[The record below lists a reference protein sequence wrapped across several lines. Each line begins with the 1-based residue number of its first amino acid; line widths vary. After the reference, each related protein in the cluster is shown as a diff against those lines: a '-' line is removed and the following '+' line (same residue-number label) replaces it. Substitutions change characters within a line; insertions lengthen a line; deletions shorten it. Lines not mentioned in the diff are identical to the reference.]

1 MLYTNE
7 QMLDLFEG
15 YLSQAETPAEPELL
29 YSPIVYSMS
38 GGGKRLRPLLL
49 LLTAQAFGGDASAV
63 MPAAVAVEV
72 FHNFTLL
79 HDDIMDN
86 ADMRRGKPS
95 VYKRWGANVAI
106 LSGDAMM
113 ICAYK
118 TLSKISPDKLPR
130 VVDMFSSMALQ
141 VCEGQQYDMDFEK
154 KRKVSVVDYIQMIE
168 SKTSALLSG
177 AATIG
182 AVLADAGEED
192 VRRIHR
198 FATELG
204 LAFQLQDDLLDSYGD
219 QRLGKAIGGDILEGK
234 KTYLVV
240 TAMSRADEATRKELR
255 ALLADT
261 EMDPQKKIAAVKAV
275 FDRLDVPHLAEQQ
288 IELRFERALAQL
300 DTLPVDAARTAPLR
314 EFAAGLMGRTK

>member
-1 MLYTNE
+1 MYTNDQLQSLIE
-7 QMLDLFEG
+7 N
-15 YLSQAETPAEPELL
+15 YLAQAEFPAEPELL
-29 YSPIVYSMS
+29 YAPIAYSLS
-38 GGGKRLRPLLL
+38 GGGKRLRPMLVLLSH
-49 LLTAQAFGGDASAV
+49 AVFSDNVQQAL
-63 MPAAVAVEV
+63 PAAGAVEV

-86 ADMRRGKPS
+86 AAIRRGKPS
-95 VYKRWGANVAI
+95 VFAKWGQNVAI
-106 LSGDAMM
+106 LSGDAML
-113 ICAYK
+113 IYAYRL
-118 TLSKISPDKLPR
+118 LSMLPAAQ
-130 VVDMFSSMALQ
+130 VPQVLATFDTMALE
-141 VCEGQQYDMDFEK
+141 VCEGQQYDMDFEQK
-154 KRKVSVVDYIQMIE
+154 QKVSVVEYMHMIE
-168 SKTSALLSG
+168 LKTSALLAGSVQ
-177 AATIG
+177 IG
-182 AVLADAGEED
+182 ALLGGASEED
-192 VRRIHR
+192 CRKLRR
-198 FATELG
+198 FAVELG

-275 FDRLDVPHLAEQQ
+275 FDRLDVAHLAEQQ

>member
-130 VVDMFSSMALQ
+130 VVDMFSSMAL
-141 VCEGQQYDMDFEK
+141 
-154 KRKVSVVDYIQMIE
+154 
-168 SKTSALLSG
+168 
-177 AATIG
+177 
-182 AVLADAGEED
+182 
-192 VRRIHR
+192 
-198 FATELG
+198 
-204 LAFQLQDDLLDSYGD
+204 
-219 QRLGKAIGGDILEGK
+219 
-234 KTYLVV
+234 
-240 TAMSRADEATRKELR
+240 
-255 ALLADT
+255 
-261 EMDPQKKIAAVKAV
+261 
-275 FDRLDVPHLAEQQ
+275 
-288 IELRFERALAQL
+288 
-300 DTLPVDAARTAPLR
+300 
-314 EFAAGLMGRTK
+314 